1 MKNQTL
7 KRKIVTALAVSYS
20 DTLIKILSD
29 KYNEVEQSSSLDFC
43 LGFKY
48 CLQQIEVARAELA
61 SSSKKEK

>member
-20 DTLIKILSD
+20 DTLIKILFD

-43 LGFKY
+43 LGYKY
-48 CLQQIEVARAELA
+48 CLQIIEATRQDLA